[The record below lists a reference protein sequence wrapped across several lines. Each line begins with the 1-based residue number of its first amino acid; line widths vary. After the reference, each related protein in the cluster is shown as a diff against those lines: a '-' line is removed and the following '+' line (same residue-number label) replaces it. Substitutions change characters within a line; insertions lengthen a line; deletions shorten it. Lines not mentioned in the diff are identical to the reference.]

1 MVSEAIS
8 EQHPLLEGGCRRERE
23 AAHFLGVG
31 YQAMKAARLQGRPYA
46 PYIKIGGTILYRDED
61 LLRCLEEAY
70 HLI

>member
-1 MVSEAIS
+1 MASKTIS
-8 EQHPLLEGGCRRERE
+8 EQHPLLEGGCRKERE
-23 AAHFLGVG
+23 AARFLGVG

-46 PYIKIGGTILYRDED
+46 PYLKIGGTILYRNED